1 MAAAQTLLT
10 LQGLLDRAETPD
22 VLQKFLKDDLKLHKI
37 SDLISYVAKSTF
49 EEEWKEIVAGAF
61 PIRAPRAAAAAVPAS
76 DGVPAQAAVIEDP
89 GFSMVDQRLLISR
102 MRTTHRIALTVEDDE
117 AEDKAAARKDQYEAD
132 MEKPLDE
139 QTRKRYKNQWANR
152 HAWEPV
158 ASMKGAPKLRNR
170 VVREWQQLSM
180 TNHTVEKCVS
190 SLQAKRPVEPERV
203 PIGPTG
209 GESALI
215 YERERPQTRA
225 VHSLIEYIAAL
236 RLLMNV
242 YAYCGTDLVPSQAVP
257 GSTVEFFS
265 YEAAVGYADNALH
278 KVLEVAISECAKLRW
293 LRLRDERTRAKMGHY
308 INQGMP
314 GGEALALAWG
324 EHQHLWDM
332 EDRVAIVETRE
343 EVEAAPARRPRSR
356 SANRS
361 SGHGKGSKRK
371 GGDVNNPLH
380 GVSVSQT
387 DNKKRKICG
396 GYNAK
401 RGCRH
406 PCPQGQLHVCAV
418 VKPDGRVCEDKR
430 HSAFSCPHVVG

>member
-1 MAAAQTLLT
+1 MAATRENALT
-10 LQGLLDRAETPD
+10 LQGLLDKAETPE
-22 VLQKFLKDDLKLHKI
+22 VLQHFLREDLKLRNV
-37 SDLISYVAKSTF
+37 SDLISYVAKNSF

-61 PIRAPRAAAAAVPAS
+61 PVRAPRTAVSAVAAS
-76 DGVPAQAAVIEDP
+76 DGVPARAAVAEDP
-89 GFSMVDQRLLISR
+89 GFTVVDQRLLISR
-102 MRTTHRIALTVEDDE
+102 MRSTHRLALTVEEDA
-117 AEDKAAARKDQYEAD
+117 AEDKAAARKEQYEAD

-139 QTRKRYKNQWANR
+139 QTRTRYKRQWTNR

-209 GESALI
+209 TKLI
-215 YERERPQTRA
+215 YETERPQTRA
-225 VHSLIEYIAAL
+225 VHTLMEYIAAL

-242 YAYCGTDLVPSQAVP
+242 YAYCGTDLVPSQVVP
-257 GSTVEFFS
+257 GTTIEFFS
-265 YEAAVGYADNALH
+265 YEAAIGYADNALH
-278 KVLEVAISECAKLRW
+278 KVLEVAISESSKLRW

-308 INQGMP
+308 INQGTP
-314 GGEALALAWG
+314 GGEALHLAWT

-332 EDRVAIVETRE
+332 EDRVAVIETRE
-343 EVEAAPARRPRSR
+343 EVEAAPPPRPRSR
-356 SANRS
+356 SAARPAKK
-361 SGHGKGSKRK
+361 GKGRGSGSREE
-371 GGDVNNPLH
+371 NPLQ
-380 GVSVSQT
+380 GVRQSGT

-396 GYNAK
+396 GYNSR

-406 PCPQGQLHVCAV
+406 PCSQNQLHVCNIL
-418 VKPDGRVCEDKR
+418 KPNNKVCEDK
-430 HSAFSCPHVVG
+430 HHNAFSCPHARG